1 MTAKIDPKAFFDL
14 PFENG
19 KDITDKELKAAYDA
33 GHTFIHIDLSDA
45 HFSPQITLFNG
56 NEFDAPRDKS
66 PHIREINDTV
76 AAFQYLQ
83 KNYNFIYQFFLKR
96 SIRKYQYQK
105 YLFCIARV

>member
-19 KDITDKELKAAYDA
+19 KEITDKELKAAYDA

-56 NEFDAPRDKS
+56 NELDRIRGGVIRIDNNSTKS
-66 PHIREINDTV
+66 TLV
-76 AAFQYLQ
+76 AEGPSKKPEQ
-83 KNYNFIYQFFLKR
+83 LKAGYYYHA
-96 SIRKYQYQK
+96 SGTTGWGIIVKPIK
-105 YLFCIARV
+105 